1 MGSAQKDGITDTPMA
16 PRDGDWG
23 DAILAAEEIPSK
35 KKKIEIPS
43 NFPRTELRA
52 LKTIGSSH
60 WLEPGQ
66 PRSAWILWEGVRGA
80 ALSSKVTTN
89 ISSKACPAMCAL

>member
-1 MGSAQKDGITDTPMA
+1 MGSAQKDGLTDTPIA

-23 DAILAAEEIPSK
+23 DAILVAEET
-35 KKKIEIPS
+35 PS

-52 LKTIGSSH
+52 LKTVGGSH

-66 PRSAWILWEGVRGA
+66 PRSVWIRWEGVRGA
-80 ALSSKVTTN
+80 ALGSKVTMN
-89 ISSKACPAMCAL
+89 ISRKRVQQCVL

>member
-1 MGSAQKDGITDTPMA
+1 MGSAQKDGITDIPMA
-16 PRDGDWG
+16 PRDGGWG
-23 DAILAAEEIPSK
+23 DAILVAEET
-35 KKKIEIPS
+35 PS

-66 PRSAWILWEGVRGA
+66 PRSAWIWWEGVRGA
-80 ALSSKVTTN
+80 ALGSKVATN
-89 ISSKACPAMCAL
+89 ISSKACPAVCAL

>member
-35 KKKIEIPS
+35 KKKKRNTFKLPQ
-43 NFPRTELRA
+43 N
-52 LKTIGSSH
+52 
-60 WLEPGQ
+60 
-66 PRSAWILWEGVRGA
+66 
-80 ALSSKVTTN
+80 
-89 ISSKACPAMCAL
+89 